1 MRRRLAG
8 LLLAVAAAV
17 SVSACGAS
25 ESSSGGAP
33 AMRGDMAVAPEAAN
47 TGGGAG
53 AGPAEP
59 AKQAEQVA
67 QPGVDRKLVRTASL
81 RLITPDIAD
90 ATSRARG
97 VAIASGGYTGEEEVG
112 PNAATMT
119 LFVPSDKL
127 DAALGELSG
136 LGKVESR
143 NQSAQDVTEQMVDVE
158 SRIQTQRASL
168 ERVRALLGQATG
180 ISEVVQL
187 ESEVTRREADL
198 ESLLKRREKLA
209 GSVAMSTVTLR
220 MSRDKDAPAPTDDD
234 PTVAGAFSGGWH
246 AFLDAAEFV
255 VRMIAV
261 SLPFLLVI
269 GVPAYVVWRWR
280 RRTRAARVVPQES

>member
-8 LLLAVAAAV
+8 LLLATAAAV

-25 ESSSGGAP
+25 APESSTAAP

-47 TGGGAG
+47 TGGGG
-53 AGPAEP
+53 AGSAP
-59 AKQAEQVA
+59 AKEAEQVA

-81 RLITPDIAD
+81 RLITPDITD

-97 VAIASGGYTGEEEVG
+97 VAVAAGGYTGEEEVG

-127 DAALGELSG
+127 DAALGELSA

-143 NQSAQDVTEQMVDVE
+143 NQSAQDVTEQLVDVE

-168 ERVRALLGQATG
+168 DRVRALLGRATG
-180 ISEVVQL
+180 ISEIVQL

-220 MSRDKDAPAPTDDD
+220 MSIDKDAPLPSEDD
-234 PTVAGAFSGGWH
+234 PTVGGAFSGGWH
-246 AFLDAAEFV
+246 AFLDAGEFV
-255 VRMIAV
+255 LRMIAV
-261 SLPFLLVI
+261 SLPFLLVFGI
-269 GVPAYVVWRWR
+269 PAFLVLRWR
-280 RRTRAARVVPQES
+280 RRARAARPVAQES